1 MSGVAKFLIWSFF
14 ILIIDHTLLL
24 AASRY
29 SLPIQPIGIYAAIAG
44 ALFLVTVW
52 IERGISPLKDARLF
66 FLSFAALAVL
76 GLIMYRGEG
85 RGPDFGALVLRSAD
99 TPSRIG
105 YAAWPVL
112 NLLAC
117 ASLYLLARRD
127 EYRRTIINAAIVAL
141 LIQAAAMEIDMW
153 QPAIFGGFPGRSSGF
168 TQNANDAA
176 FLMTALA
183 ALLLPAGSGERLHR
197 FATYG
202 VMIAFAAVLFSQSR
216 TGFLCA
222 VLLVTGLVVA
232 ARKASSFPKASPVFV
247 VSYIGVIA
255 ATLLLSP
262 VLNVTDKQ
270 IMERN
275 ARHAEAAKR
284 NVTGSPGMPTA
295 GNLGDPNLDKGVA
308 TMKERIQARTS
319 IDGSANLRLAAMSFF
334 CGIIREHPFG
344 LGTGFTNKFATGPHN
359 MWLKLATD
367 EGIAAAILFTIM
379 LGAAWGWAART
390 RSPALLVISAIAL
403 IAALFTQTVLVSPL
417 IPALL
422 AISLGM
428 AQVTAKSSSAM
439 TLRGSG
445 VLPSGY
451 TASK

>member
-1 MSGVAKFLIWSFF
+1 
-14 ILIIDHTLLL
+14 
-24 AASRY
+24 
-29 SLPIQPIGIYAAIAG
+29 
-44 ALFLVTVW
+44 
-52 IERGISPLKDARLF
+52 
-66 FLSFAALAVL
+66 
-76 GLIMYRGEG
+76 MYRGEAP
-85 RGPDFGALVLRSAD
+85 GPDFGALMLPSAE
-99 TPSRIG
+99 TPSSIG
-105 YAAWPVL
+105 YAVWPVL

-176 FLMTALA
+176 FIVTALA
-183 ALLLPAGSGERLHR
+183 ALLLPAAGGERLHR

-216 TGFLCA
+216 AGFVCT
-222 VLLVTGLVVA
+222 VLLVAGLVVA
-232 ARKASSFPKASPVFV
+232 ARKASSLPKVSPVFV
-247 VSYIGVIA
+247 VTYIGVIA

-262 VLNVTDKQ
+262 VLNVTNQQ

-284 NVTGSPGMPTA
+284 NVTGSPGMATFE
-295 GNLGDPNLDKGVA
+295 NLGDPNLDRGVA
-308 TMKERIQARTS
+308 TIKERVQARTS
-319 IDGSANLRLAAMSFF
+319 IDGAVNLRLAAISFF
-334 CGIIREHPFG
+334 SGIVREHPFG

-359 MWLKLATD
+359 MWLKLAAD

-390 RSPALLVISAIAL
+390 RSPVLLVISAIAVV
-403 IAALFTQTVLVSPL
+403 AALFTQTVLVSPL
-417 IPALL
+417 IPTLL
-422 AISLGM
+422 AISMGM
-428 AQVTAKSSSAM
+428 AQVR
-439 TLRGSG
+439 LRRA
-445 VLPSGY
+445 VTP
-451 TASK
+451 

>member
-1 MSGVAKFLIWSFF
+1 MPALARFLIWSFF
-14 ILIIDHTLLL
+14 ILIIDHVLVLTT
-24 AASRY
+24 SRY
-29 SLPIQPIGIYAAIAG
+29 GLAVRPISIYAAIAG
-44 ALFLVTVW
+44 GLFLVTVW

-85 RGPDFGALVLRSAD
+85 PGPDFGALVLPSAD

-105 YAAWPVL
+105 YAVWPVL
-112 NLLAC
+112 NLLVC
-117 ASLYLLARRD
+117 SSLYLLARRD

-141 LIQAAAMEIDMW
+141 LVQAAAMEIDMW

-222 VLLVTGLVVA
+222 VLLVAGLVVA
-232 ARKASSFPKASPVFV
+232 ARKASSLPKARPVFV
-247 VSYIGVIA
+247 VSYIGVIV

-262 VLNVTDKQ
+262 VLNVTDEQ
-270 IMERN
+270 IRERN
-275 ARHAEAAKR
+275 ARHAEAAKQ
-284 NVTGSPGMPTA
+284 NITGYPGKATVE
-295 GNLGDPNLDKGVA
+295 NLGDPNLDKGVA
-308 TMKERIQARTS
+308 TMKERIRARTS

-334 CGIIREHPFG
+334 SDLIREHPFG
-344 LGTGFTNKFATGPHN
+344 LGTGFTNKFKTGPHN

-390 RSPALLVISAIAL
+390 RSPALSVISAIGL

-422 AISLGM
+422 AISMGM
-428 AQVTAKSSSAM
+428 AQVRPQ
-439 TLRGSG
+439 RGAA
-445 VLPSGY
+445 P
-451 TASK
+451 